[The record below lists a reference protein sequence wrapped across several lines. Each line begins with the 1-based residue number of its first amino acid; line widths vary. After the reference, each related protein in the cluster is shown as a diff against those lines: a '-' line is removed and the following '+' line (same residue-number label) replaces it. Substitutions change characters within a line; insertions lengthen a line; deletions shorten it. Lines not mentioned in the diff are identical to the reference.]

1 VHELSIAGAILDTAR
16 RHAGGRRVT
25 LVSLRVGRL
34 RQVVPD
40 SLQFYWGIVTR
51 DTECEQAQL
60 AIEEIELRLHC
71 SACGRE
77 WQPLTPVFHCGDCG
91 GGEVSVRSGE
101 ELEVEYIE
109 VEDPQAVTREQEEAA
124 CIGPR

>member
-16 RHAGGRRVT
+16 RHADGRRVT

-40 SLQFYWGIVTR
+40 SLEFYWGIVTR

-77 WQPLTPVFHCGDCG
+77 WEPLVPFFRCGHCD

-101 ELEVEYIE
+101 ELEVDYIE
-109 VEDPQAVTREQEEAA
+109 VEEPQVATREHEEAA
-124 CIGPR
+124 CIAPR